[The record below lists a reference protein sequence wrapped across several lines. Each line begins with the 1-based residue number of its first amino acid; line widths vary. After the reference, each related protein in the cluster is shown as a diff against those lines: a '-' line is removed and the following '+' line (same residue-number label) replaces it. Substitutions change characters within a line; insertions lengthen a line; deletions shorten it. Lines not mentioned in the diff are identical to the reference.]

1 MKHLLFEDNGDFRAG
16 TALSETGGSLQVETA
31 SGRRAKVKASH
42 VLLRFDTPAPDA
54 LIPAARE
61 LADSIDVDFL
71 WECAPQEEFGFGDFS
86 DEYHGHR
93 SDAVEATALLLRL
106 HSSPVHFHRKGRG
119 RYRAAPP
126 GVLRSALATIER
138 RRREQERIE
147 ANAEAMR
154 RGELPGE
161 VAVQAAQL
169 VAKPDRNSSAWK
181 ALERA
186 LSPEHPTPERL
197 LCALGAFESPRA
209 MHVARFEAEHFP
221 QGFGA
226 ALHGDPLADARRA
239 IDALPRAEVDAF
251 SIDDST
257 TTEIDDALSVHALP
271 GGGWRIGIHVAA
283 PGVAIEQGGEVD
295 ALARARMAT
304 VYLPGDKITMLPQP
318 TIAAFSLD
326 AGREVAAL
334 SLYVDVDAGGERI
347 VSKTSRVERIV
358 VAENLRHDIVDAR
371 FDEASLESGEAIDH
385 PRADAMRVLWRLAK
399 ALGAERDRVRGRPE
413 SRFAADFSFYIDR
426 EGDAE
431 RVRIVQRRRDLP
443 LDRIVSEAMILANSE
458 WARLLSLARVPGVFR
473 SQQAGRVRTATHA
486 APHQGLGVACY
497 MWSTSPLRRYV
508 DLVNQRQLLAVLAGR
523 RPPLAAN
530 DTELFAIVS
539 SFEARYGAYLEFQ
552 QRMERYWCLRW
563 IGQQRLRRADAVVVR
578 EDLVRLADA
587 PLYFRVPGVPPTLAP
602 GRRIVVELL
611 ATDEIDLSVQARFVE
626 VGAAGIEPD
635 AFVADEEGDEG
646 GEQPGGKRG
655 NEGGDEGGG
664 GALVEPAL

>member
-31 SGRRAKVKASH
+31 SGKRTKVKASH
-42 VLLRFDTPAPDA
+42 VLLRFDAPAPDA
-54 LIPAARE
+54 LIPAARQ

-71 WECAPQEEFGFGDFS
+71 WECAPQAEFGFGELA

-93 SDAVEATALLLRL
+93 SDAVEATALLLKL
-106 HSSPVHFHRKGRG
+106 HSAPVYFHRKGRG

-126 GVLRSALATIER
+126 EVLRSALATLER

-147 ANAEAMR
+147 AWAQAMR
-154 RGELPGE
+154 RGELPEE

-169 VAKPDRNSSAWK
+169 LARPDRNSAAWK
-181 ALERA
+181 ALELS

-221 QGFGA
+221 QGFGV
-226 ALHGDPLADARRA
+226 ALQGDPLADAHRA
-239 IDALPRAEVDAF
+239 IDALPRADVDAF

-257 TTEIDDALSVHALP
+257 TTEIDDCLSVQPLP
-271 GGGWRIGIHVAA
+271 EGGWRVGIHIAA
-283 PGVAIEQGGEVD
+283 PGVAIEHGGEVD

-318 TIAAFSLD
+318 TIASFSLD
-326 AGREVAAL
+326 AGREAAAL
-334 SLYVDVDAGGERI
+334 SLYVEVDASGERI

-358 VAENLRHDIVDAR
+358 VADNLRHDALDAR
-371 FDEASLESGEAIDH
+371 FDEASLDSGAPIDH
-385 PRADAMRVLWRLAK
+385 PRADAIRVLWRLAK
-399 ALGAERDRVRGRPE
+399 ALSAERDRVRGKPE
-413 SRFAADFSFYIDR
+413 TRSGADFSFYIDR

-431 RVRIVQRRRDLP
+431 HVRIVQRRRDEP
-443 LDRIVSEAMILANSE
+443 LDRIVAEAMILANSE

-473 SQQAGRVRTATHA
+473 AQQAGRVRTATHA
-486 APHQGLGVACY
+486 APHQGLGVAYY

-523 RPPLAAN
+523 KPPLAAN
-530 DTELFAIVS
+530 DTELFSIVS
-539 SFEARYGAYLEFQ
+539 AFEARYGAYLDFQ

-563 IGQQRLRRADAVVVR
+563 IEQRRLRRADAVVVR
-578 EDLVRLADA
+578 DDLVRLADA
-587 PLYFRVPGVPPTLAP
+587 PLYFRLAGVPALAP
-602 GRRIVVELL
+602 GRRIVVDLL
-611 ATDEIDLSVQARFVE
+611 AADEIDLSVQARFVD
-626 VGAAGIEPD
+626 VGSATAAPEDPPPGDLI
-635 AFVADEEGDEG
+635 AGDEG
-646 GEQPGGKRG
+646 E
-655 NEGGDEGGG
+655 E
-664 GALVEPAL
+664 ALAEPTLR

>member
-1 MKHLLFEDNGDFRAG
+1 MKHLLFEENGEFRAG

-31 SGRRAKVKASH
+31 SGKRTKVKASH
-42 VLLRFDTPAPDA
+42 VLLRFDTPTPDA

-61 LADSIDVDFL
+61 LAESIDVEFL
-71 WECAPQEEFGFGDFS
+71 WECAPQEEFGFGELA

-93 SDAVEATALLLRL
+93 SDAVEATALLLKL
-106 HSSPVHFHRKGRG
+106 HSAPVYFHRKGRG
-119 RYRAAPP
+119 RYRAAAPE
-126 GVLRSALATIER
+126 VLRSALATLER

-154 RGELPGE
+154 RGELPE
-161 VAVQAAQL
+161 EIAVQAAQL
-169 VAKPDRNSSAWK
+169 LAKPDRASPEWK

-221 QGFGA
+221 QGFGI

-239 IDALPRAEVDAF
+239 IEALPRAEVDAF

-257 TTEIDDALSVHALP
+257 TTEIDDGLSVHALP

-283 PGVAIEQGGEVD
+283 PGVAIEHGGELD
-295 ALARARMAT
+295 RLARSRMAT

-326 AGREVAAL
+326 AGREVAVL
-334 SLYVDVDAGGERI
+334 SLYADVDASGERI
-347 VSKTSRVERIV
+347 VAKTSRVERIV
-358 VAENLRHDIVDAR
+358 IAENLRHDLIDVR
-371 FDEASLESGEAIDH
+371 FDEAALASDDPIGH
-385 PRADAMRVLWRLAK
+385 PRADAFRVLWRLAK

-413 SRFAADFSFYIDR
+413 ARFAADFSFYIERD
-426 EGDAE
+426 GDVE
-431 RVRIVQRRRDLP
+431 RVRIVQRRRDHP
-443 LDRIVSEAMILANSE
+443 VDRIVSEAMILANSE

-473 SQQAGRVRTATHA
+473 SQQAGRVRTSTHA
-486 APHQGLGVACY
+486 APHQGLGVAYY

-523 RPPLAAN
+523 KPPLAAN
-530 DTELFAIVS
+530 DTELFAIIS

-563 IGQQRLRRADAVVVR
+563 IEQQGLRRADAVVVR
-578 EDLVRLADA
+578 DDLVRLADA
-587 PLYFRVPGVPPTLAP
+587 PLYFRVPGMPAALAP
-602 GRRIVVELL
+602 GRRIVVDLL

-626 VGAAGIEPD
+626 AGAPDVVSDELAAGG
-635 AFVADEEGDEG
+635 EGED
-646 GEQPGGKRG
+646 
-655 NEGGDEGGG
+655 
-664 GALVEPAL
+664 ALVEPAL

>member
-31 SGRRAKVKASH
+31 SGKRTKVKASH
-42 VLLRFDTPAPDA
+42 VLLRFDAPAPDA
-54 LIPAARE
+54 LIPAARQ

-71 WECAPQEEFGFGDFS
+71 WECAPQSEFGFGELA

-93 SDAVEATALLLRL
+93 SDAVEATALLLKL
-106 HSSPVHFHRKGRG
+106 HSAPVYFHRKGRG

-126 GVLRSALATIER
+126 EVLRSALATLER
-138 RRREQERIE
+138 RRQEQERVE
-147 ANAEAMR
+147 AHAQAMR
-154 RGELPGE
+154 RGELPE
-161 VAVQAAQL
+161 DVALQAAQL
-169 VAKPDRNSSAWK
+169 LVRPDRNSSAWK

-186 LSPEHPTPERL
+186 LSPQQPTPERL

-226 ALHGDPLADARRA
+226 ALHGDPLVDARRA

-257 TTEIDDALSVHALP
+257 TTEIDDCLSVQPLP
-271 GGGWRIGIHVAA
+271 DGGWRIGIHVAA
-283 PGVAIEQGGEVD
+283 PGVAIEHGGEVD

-334 SLYVDVDAGGERI
+334 SLYVDVDAGGERV
-347 VSKTSRVERIV
+347 VSKVSRVERIV
-358 VAENLRHDIVDAR
+358 VAENLRHDTVDAR
-371 FDEASLESGEAIDH
+371 FDEAALESDGPIDH
-385 PRADAMRVLWRLAK
+385 PRAGAMRVLWRLAK
-399 ALGAERDRVRGRPE
+399 ALGAERERVRGKPE
-413 SRFAADFSFYIDR
+413 ARFAADFSFYIER

-431 RVRIVQRRRDLP
+431 RVRIVQRRRDAP

-486 APHQGLGVACY
+486 APHQGLGVAYY

-523 RPPLAAN
+523 KPPLAAN
-530 DTELFAIVS
+530 DTELFSIVS
-539 SFEARYGAYLEFQ
+539 AFEARYGAYLEFQ

-563 IGQQRLRRADAVVVR
+563 IEQQKMRRADAVVVR
-578 EDLVRLADA
+578 DDLVRLAGA
-587 PLYFRVPGVPPTLAP
+587 PLYFRLGGMPALAP

-626 VGAAGIEPD
+626 IGAAAPAQD
-635 AFVADEEGDEG
+635 DLAAGDEG
-646 GEQPGGKRG
+646 E
-655 NEGGDEGGG
+655 D
-664 GALVEPAL
+664 ALAEPAL

>member
-31 SGRRAKVKASH
+31 SGKRVKVKASH
-42 VLLRFDTPAPDA
+42 VLLRFDAPAPDA
-54 LIPAARE
+54 LIPAARR

-71 WECAPQEEFGFGDFS
+71 WECAPQAEFGFGELA

-93 SDAVEATALLLRL
+93 SDAVEAAALLLKL
-106 HSSPVHFHRKGRG
+106 HSAPVHFHRKGRG

-126 GVLRSALATIER
+126 EVLRSALATLER
-138 RRREQERIE
+138 RRREQERVE
-147 ANAEAMR
+147 AHAQAMR
-154 RGELPGE
+154 RGELPEE

-169 VAKPDRNSSAWK
+169 LARPDRNSIAWK
-181 ALERA
+181 ALE
-186 LSPEHPTPERL
+186 LSLSAEHPTPERL

-221 QGFGA
+221 QGFGV

-257 TTEIDDALSVHALP
+257 TTEIDDCLSVQPLP
-271 GGGWRIGIHVAA
+271 RGGWRIGIHVAA
-283 PGVAIEQGGEVD
+283 PGVAIEHGGEID

-334 SLYVDVDAGGERI
+334 SLYVDVDADGERI
-347 VSKTSRVERIV
+347 VSKTTRAERIT
-358 VAENLRHDIVDAR
+358 VAENLRHDALDAR
-371 FDEASLESGEAIDH
+371 FDEASLGSGAAIDH
-385 PRADAMRVLWRLAK
+385 PRAEAMRVLWRLAK
-399 ALGAERDRVRGRPE
+399 ALSAQRERVRGRPE
-413 SRFAADFSFYIDR
+413 PRSGADFSFYLDR
-426 EGDAE
+426 DGEVE
-431 RVRIVQRRRDLP
+431 RVRIVQRRRDEP

-486 APHQGLGVACY
+486 APHQGLGVDYY

-508 DLVNQRQLLAVLAGR
+508 DLVNQRQVLAVLAGR
-523 RPPLAAN
+523 KPPLAAN
-530 DTELFAIVS
+530 DTELFSIVS
-539 SFEARYGAYLEFQ
+539 AFEARYGAYLGFQ

-563 IGQQRLRRADAVVVR
+563 IEQHRIRRADAVVVR
-578 EDLVRLADA
+578 DDLVRLADA
-587 PLYFRVPGVPPTLAP
+587 PLYFRLAAMPALAP

-611 ATDEIDLSVQARFVE
+611 ATDEIDLSVQARFVD
-626 VGAAGIEPD
+626 VGAA
-635 AFVADEEGDEG
+635 AAVADDVAVDAELGDGGGRDEG
-646 GEQPGGKRG
+646 E
-655 NEGGDEGGG
+655 DVL
-664 GALVEPAL
+664 AEPALR

>member
-1 MKHLLFEDNGDFRAG
+1 MKHLLYDDNGDFRAG
-16 TALSETGGSLQVETA
+16 TALSETGGSLQVQTA
-31 SGRRAKVKASH
+31 SGKRAKVKASH
-42 VLLRFDTPAPDA
+42 VLLRFDAPQPDA

-61 LADSIDVDFL
+61 LADSIDVGFL
-71 WECAPQEEFGFGDFS
+71 WECAPQHEFGFDELA

-93 SDAVEATALLLRL
+93 SDAVEATALLLKL
-106 HSSPVHFHRKGRG
+106 HSAPVYFHRKGRG

-126 GVLRSALATIER
+126 EVLRSALATLER
-138 RRREQERIE
+138 RRCEQQRIE
-147 ANAEAMR
+147 EHAQAMQ
-154 RGELPGE
+154 RGELPE
-161 VAVQAAQL
+161 KVAVQAAQL
-169 VAKPDRNSSAWK
+169 LARPDRNSPAWK

-186 LSPEHPTPERL
+186 LSAEHPTPERL
-197 LCALGAFESPRA
+197 LCALGAFESARA

-226 ALHGDPLADARRA
+226 ALRTDPLDEARHA

-257 TTEIDDALSVHALP
+257 TTEIDDCLSVQALP
-271 GGGWRIGIHVAA
+271 QGGWRVGIHVAA
-283 PGVAIEQGGEVD
+283 PGVAIEHGGEID

-334 SLYVDVDAGGERI
+334 SLYVDVDADGERI
-347 VSKTSRVERIV
+347 VARTSRVERIV
-358 VAENLRHDIVDAR
+358 VAENLRHDALDAV
-371 FDEASLESGEAIDH
+371 FDESALDAGAAIDH
-385 PRADAMRVLWRLAK
+385 PRAEAIRVLWRLTK
-399 ALGAERDRVRGRPE
+399 ALGAGRERVRGKPE
-413 SRFAADFSFYIDR
+413 PRFGADFSFYVDR
-426 EGDAE
+426 EGDDE
-431 RVRIVQRRRDLP
+431 RVRIVQRRRDEP

-486 APHQGLGVACY
+486 APHQGLGVSYY

-523 RPPLAAN
+523 KPPLAAN
-530 DTELFAIVS
+530 DTELFSIVS
-539 SFEARYGAYLEFQ
+539 AFEARYGAYLEFQ

-563 IGQQRLRRADAVVVR
+563 IAQHALRRADAVVGR
-578 EDLVRLADA
+578 DDLVRLADA
-587 PLYFRVPGVPPTLAP
+587 PLYFRLAGMPALAP

-611 ATDEIDLSVQARFVE
+611 ATDEIDLSVQARFIEAGTSAV
-626 VGAAGIEPD
+626 AAQD
-635 AFVADEEGDEG
+635 VAIGDG
-646 GEQPGGKRG
+646 GNDGEDGEDTLAAPSGSC
-655 NEGGDEGGG
+655 
-664 GALVEPAL
+664 PAQ

>member
-16 TALSETGGSLQVETA
+16 TALSETGGSLQVETS
-31 SGRRAKVKASH
+31 SGKRAKVKASH
-42 VLLRFDTPAPDA
+42 VLLRFDAPEPDA
-54 LIPAARE
+54 LIPAARR

-71 WECAPQEEFGFGDFS
+71 WECAPQDEFGFGEFA

-93 SDAVEATALLLRL
+93 SDAVEATALLLKL
-106 HSSPVHFHRKGRG
+106 HSAPVYFHRKGRG
-119 RYRAAPP
+119 RFRAAPP
-126 GVLRSALATIER
+126 EVLRSALATLER

-147 ANAEAMR
+147 ANAQAMQ
-154 RGELPGE
+154 RGELPEE

-169 VAKPDRNSSAWK
+169 LARPDRNSAAWK

-221 QGFGA
+221 QGFGV
-226 ALHGDPLADARRA
+226 ALHADPLAEARRA

-257 TTEIDDALSVHALP
+257 TTEIDDCLSVQPLAD
-271 GGGWRIGIHVAA
+271 GGWRIGIHVAA
-283 PGVAIEQGGEVD
+283 PGVAIEHGGEID

-304 VYLPGDKITMLPQP
+304 VYLPGDKVTMLPQP

-347 VSKTSRVERIV
+347 VSKVSRVERIV
-358 VAENLRHDIVDAR
+358 VAENLRHDVLDAR
-371 FDEASLESGEAIDH
+371 FDEAALDAAAPNDH
-385 PRADAMRVLWRLAK
+385 PRADAIRVLWRLAK
-399 ALGAERDRVRGRPE
+399 ALGAERERVRGKPE
-413 SRFAADFSFYIDR
+413 PRFSADFSFYIDR
-426 EGDAE
+426 EGDTE
-431 RVRIVQRRRDLP
+431 RVRIVQRRRDVP

-458 WARLLSLARVPGVFR
+458 WARLLSLARVPAVFR

-486 APHQGLGVACY
+486 APHQGLGVAYY

-508 DLVNQRQLLAVLAGR
+508 DLVNQRQLLAVLGGR
-523 RPPLAAN
+523 KPPLAAN
-530 DTELFAIVS
+530 DTELFSIVS
-539 SFEARYGAYLEFQ
+539 AFEARHGAYIEFQ

-563 IGQQRLRRADAVVVR
+563 IAQQQLRRADAVVVR

-587 PLYFRVPGVPPTLAP
+587 PLYFRLAGMPALAP
-602 GRRIVVELL
+602 GRRIVVDLL
-611 ATDEIDLSVQARFVE
+611 ATDEIDLSVQARFVD
-626 VGAAGIEPD
+626 VGNAPAAPD
-635 AFVADEEGDEG
+635 DPSIDGEGED
-646 GEQPGGKRG
+646 
-655 NEGGDEGGG
+655 
-664 GALVEPAL
+664 AVVEPAL